1 MSIWCNTSRNAPL
14 YRVHFSSELTSCR
27 QTRITCWG
35 KWNAMW
41 LFYFHAVFLMSF
53 RSWNTNWAF
62 TWGMRCSVMFILVKT
77 SSTEEGMIAFT
88 RARCVTAQTREQGLI
103 AAARVNACVGF
114 IPALFWIWTVP
125 EAQKVHVYRTERPV
139 PKQFGTNTC
148 TVTPLITGNKYLW
161 PVNFLNSII
170 AVKSILRMGCWIDI
184 MIWLLSCW
192 EIHIF
197 GSTMCLEPISKMT
210 CLFLSLCVSLTSL
223 SPRSAPLALS
233 LMSTVSVCRLRLICV
248 VVQTLADPNTL
259 TKQTSPSFCP
269 LLCLSCFS
277 FAPIYPR
284 ETKGQK

>member
-1 MSIWCNTSRNAPL
+1 MILVQQGVETLIERLHESWDVQSCLFALKLVVQRKEWSRLLALGASRLRNGNRSWSRPLESMLVLGLYQHFSESEPSQKRRRYMCTEPKDL
-14 YRVHFSSELTSCR
+14 YRNSSV
-27 QTRITCWG
+27 RI
-35 KWNAMW
+35 
-41 LFYFHAVFLMSF
+41 
-53 RSWNTNWAF
+53 
-62 TWGMRCSVMFILVKT
+62 
-77 SSTEEGMIAFT
+77 
-88 RARCVTAQTREQGLI
+88 CV
-103 AAARVNACVGF
+103 
-114 IPALFWIWTVP
+114 
-125 EAQKVHVYRTERPV
+125 
-139 PKQFGTNTC
+139 
-148 TVTPLITGNKYLW
+148 PLITGNKYLW

-184 MIWLLSCW
+184 MIWLLDCW

-233 LMSTVSVCRLRLICV
+233 LMSTVSVCRLRLVCV

-259 TKQTSPSFCP
+259 TKQTSPSSCP